1 MSPLNYIHKNSIKP
15 AFDAGA
21 ELLVERFTKA

>member
-1 MSPLNYIHKNSIKP
+1 VNYIHKNSIKP